1 MSFLSRMFSSA
12 PKGVATSV
20 FMPPANLAPQLPF
33 ARESLFLPADC
44 EMHPIHLYF
53 IRGYDTSAYCVPVTQ
68 ALDLLTVS
76 TTVQELER
84 QISIG
89 LPVFRAPLAGC
100 EDDGLMH
107 MIRISDL
114 PELGAAYKRASM
126 GIEIF

>member
-1 MSFLSRMFSSA
+1 M
-12 PKGVATSV
+12 
-20 FMPPANLAPQLPF
+20 
-33 ARESLFLPADC
+33 PADC
-44 EMHPIHLYF
+44 ELHPIHLYF

-126 GIEIF
+126 GIEILKFLMPTVAAHHDSVTGKDSRADVASAIERA

>member
-1 MSFLSRMFSSA
+1 
-12 PKGVATSV
+12 
-20 FMPPANLAPQLPF
+20 
-33 ARESLFLPADC
+33 
-44 EMHPIHLYF
+44 
-53 IRGYDTSAYCVPVTQ
+53 AYCVPVTQ

-126 GIEIF
+126 GIEIFKFLMPTVAAHHDSVTGKDSRADVASAIERA